1 MSERDFDVATCV
13 QRARDGDDD
22 AARALVGHLWPLVA
36 RIVQARRP
44 QRVAVEDLAQEV
56 FMKVFA
62 RLDQYRGAVPL
73 EHWVSRIAVTTCLDA
88 LRAQQSR
95 PELRW
100 ADLSE
105 AEADA
110 LQSCARAE
118 STPHPSLAVS
128 ARELLGKLSGVLS
141 PEDQLVFDL
150 LHVEERSVAE
160 IQQQTGWSHAAI
172 KVRAFR
178 ARLKLRQA
186 IARIEKGKP

>member
-1 MSERDFDVATCV
+1 
-13 QRARDGDDD
+13 
-22 AARALVGHLWPLVA
+22 VA